1 VSDPVDLPLNCP
13 HCGRGVTVAVSEWDA
28 APYQQSTWLCPYL
41 DCQKINGIT
50 MAGRIVRATA
60 DYGFAVSACQNAK
73 L

>member
-1 VSDPVDLPLNCP
+1 MFHISEGMDLSVNCV
-13 HCGRGVTVAVSEWDA
+13 HCGRGVFLAVAERDA

-60 DYGFAVSACQNAK
+60 DYGAVEGRHS
-73 L
+73 